1 MCTQCTQSTLCV
13 PSRLAQALIYNLS
26 ICLLSLLLWTL
37 SSSAYQQWKLSYF
50 VARER
55 VLRGKCH
62 QSRFF
67 PLLKVPTHVRCA
79 CGCLTCKGV
88 FGCFSRSRFAGAYFK
103 IERFRLKLWILTL
116 IPGKMN
122 AVSVPSPSHFVKH
135 LSPLWHTCTLPHQFA
150 HCETL
155 DNTVAQMHTSLHTTS
170 KLHTLWNTR
179 GHRRHLRRLETLKDT
194 RKLEDTRNTWGHR
207 RRLKTLKDTIAKK
220 FCTPQTTLHGL
231 VRKHCIL
238 VSLKTEI
245 RTQKTLYPCITL
257 KTENTVSLYP
267 CIPLNRKQ
275 KTLYHAQIVPS
286 LLLKP
291 NYIVSLNTVL
301 HHFIV

>member
-13 PSRLAQALIYNLS
+13 PSRPAQALIYNLS

-88 FGCFSRSRFAGAYFK
+88 FGCFSRSRFSGAYFK

-135 LSPLWHTCTLPHQFA
+135 LSPLWHTCTLPQQFA
-150 HCETL
+150 HCDAWQHCGTDAHITAHHKQASHFVKHSRTPETL
-155 DNTVAQMHTSLHTTS
+155 EETRNTKRHT
-170 KLHTLWNTR
+170 KTR
-179 GHRRHLRRLETLKDT
+179 GHSKHLRTPEETQ
-194 RKLEDTRNTWGHR
+194 NTQGHNC
-207 RRLKTLKDTIAKK
+207 KK
-220 FCTPQTTLHGL
+220 ILHSTDHITWSG
-231 VRKHCIL
+231 
-238 VSLKTEI
+238 
-245 RTQKTLYPCITL
+245 QKTLYPCITQ
-257 KTENTVSLYP
+257 
-267 CIPLNRKQ
+267 NR
-275 KTLYHAQIVPS
+275 
-286 LLLKP
+286 
-291 NYIVSLNTVL
+291 N
-301 HHFIV
+301 

>member
-13 PSRLAQALIYNLS
+13 PSRPAQALIYNLS
-26 ICLLSLLLWTL
+26 ICLLSLMLWTL

-62 QSRFF
+62 QSRLF

-79 CGCLTCKGV
+79 CGCLTCKDV

-103 IERFRLKLWILTL
+103 IERFRLKLWILAL
-116 IPGKMN
+116 IRGKMN

-135 LSPLWHTCTLPHQFA
+135 LSPLWHTCTLPQQFA

-179 GHRRHLRRLETLKDT
+179 GHRRHSRRLETL
-194 RKLEDTRNTWGHR
+194 E
-207 RRLKTLKDTIAKK
+207 DTIAKNSA
-220 FCTPQTTLHGL
+220 LHRPHYMVWSENTVSL
-231 VRKHCIL
+231 YHSKQKLEHRKHCIL
-238 VSLKTEI
+238 VSHSK
-245 RTQKTLYPCITL
+245 QKTLYPYIHVSLWTENRKHCITL
-257 KTENTVSLYP
+257 KLYPLFFWSRIILYHWTPFYTTSLYSIVLD
-267 CIPLNRKQ
+267 CVA
-275 KTLYHAQIVPS
+275 TLM
-286 LLLKP
+286 KW
-291 NYIVSLNTVL
+291 
-301 HHFIV
+301 